1 VFIDGQRSRSF
12 GSGISKR
19 AEKEISLRTVFQVLI
34 KMIGMADQLYVNFWL
49 IFGVKKEVVK
59 RDRHQMCVEIRDRAR
74 EGGYRMVASSGFL
87 N

>member
-1 VFIDGQRSRSF
+1 LVRDFKKSRKGNFSENRF
-12 GSGISKR
+12 SG
-19 AEKEISLRTVFQVLI
+19 AI

-49 IFGVKKEVVK
+49 IFGVKKVCGK
-59 RDRHQMCVEIRDRAR
+59 RSSSDGCVEIRDGAR